1 MILKKLRSD
10 WEGEDMVKIQARS
23 RMIKKSE
30 ESKRVLEALDNYLE
44 NNLNKPMKWLVR
56 FWKDQQTVM
65 LYSELREIVTGE
77 ENPQSLFDK
86 WFSDYSL
93 FLSKKMTATWE
104 EAFLAGWESIQIV
117 SDIVE
122 SMNSEAWVREWI
134 INRTGNL
141 ITNVCSDQV
150 NAVRYLIAE
159 AESIGMSSAETAR
172 YIRPTIGLTERQ
184 AAANLKHYNSVKER
198 LRADHPRMKEESIE
212 QKARTAASKYAER
225 QQRYRAETIARTEIA
240 QAYNAGADAF
250 IREAMR
256 HDLMPEMKKEWSTA
270 LDGRVCKECQAL
282 EGVQISMDDSFE
294 TQSGRRNV
302 TVLLPPLHPRCK
314 CAVKYVEATYE
325 IV

>member
-1 MILKKLRSD
+1 MLKMR
-10 WEGEDMVKIQARS
+10 ARY
-23 RMIKKSE
+23 RTIKKSV
-30 ESKRVLEALDNYLE
+30 ESQKVLEALDNYLE
-44 NNLNKPMKWLVR
+44 SNLDEPMKWLVR
-56 FWKDQQTVM
+56 FWKDQAAVM
-65 LYSELREIVTGE
+65 LYKDLREIVIGE
-77 ENPQSLFDK
+77 ADPQSLFDQ
-86 WFSDYSL
+86 WFSDYSV
-93 FLSKKMTATWE
+93 FLSSKMTAS
-104 EAFLAGWESIQIV
+104 WESAYFAAWNSISEFVALEEKI
-117 SDIVE
+117 
-122 SMNSEAWVREWI
+122 NSEIYVRDWI

-141 ITNVCSDQV
+141 VTNVCSDQV

-159 AESIGMSSAETAR
+159 AQSLGMSSDETAR

-184 AAANLKHYNSVKER
+184 AAANLRHYNSVKTH
-198 LRADHPRMKEESIE
+198 LKADHPRMKEESIE
-212 QKARTAASKYAER
+212 RKARTAAAKYAER

>member
-1 MILKKLRSD
+1 MLKMR
-10 WEGEDMVKIQARS
+10 ARY
-23 RMIKKSE
+23 RTIKKSV
-30 ESKRVLEALDNYLE
+30 ESQKVLEALDNYLE
-44 NNLNKPMKWLVR
+44 SNLDEPMKWLVR
-56 FWKDQQTVM
+56 FWKDQAAVM
-65 LYSELREIVTGE
+65 LYKDLREIVIGE
-77 ENPQSLFDK
+77 ADPQSLFDQ
-86 WFSDYSL
+86 WFSDYSV
-93 FLSKKMTATWE
+93 FLSSKMTAS
-104 EAFLAGWESIQIV
+104 WESAYFAAW
-117 SDIVE
+117 
-122 SMNSEAWVREWI
+122 NSISEFVALEEKISSEIYVRDWI

-141 ITNVCSDQV
+141 VTNVCSDQV

-159 AESIGMSSAETAR
+159 AQSLGMSSDETAR

-184 AAANLKHYNSVKER
+184 AAANLRHYNSVKTH
-198 LRADHPRMKEESIE
+198 LKADHPRMKEESIE
-212 QKARTAASKYAER
+212 RKARTAAAKYAER

>member
-1 MILKKLRSD
+1 MLKMR
-10 WEGEDMVKIQARS
+10 ARS
-23 RMIKKSE
+23 RTIKKSV
-30 ESKRVLEALDNYLE
+30 ESQKVLEALDNYLE
-44 NNLNKPMKWLVR
+44 SNLDEPMKWLVR
-56 FWKDQQTVM
+56 FWKDQAAVM
-65 LYSELREIVTGE
+65 LYKDLREIVIGE
-77 ENPQSLFDK
+77 VDPQSLFDQ
-86 WFSDYSL
+86 WFSDYSV
-93 FLSKKMTATWE
+93 FLSSKMTASWE
-104 EAFLAGWESIQIV
+104 NAYFAAW
-117 SDIVE
+117 
-122 SMNSEAWVREWI
+122 NSTAEFVGLEEKISSEIYVRDWI

-159 AESIGMSSAETAR
+159 AQSLGMSSDETAR
-172 YIRPTIGLTERQ
+172 YIRPTVGLTERQ
-184 AAANLKHYNSVKER
+184 AAANLRHYNSVKTQ
-198 LRADHPRMKEESIE
+198 LRADHPRMKEESIGR
-212 QKARTAASKYAER
+212 KARTAAAKYAER

-240 QAYNAGADAF
+240 QAYNAGSDAF

>member
-1 MILKKLRSD
+1 MLKMR
-10 WEGEDMVKIQARS
+10 ARS
-23 RMIKKSE
+23 RTIKKSV
-30 ESKRVLEALDNYLE
+30 ESQKVLEALDNYLE
-44 NNLNKPMKWLVR
+44 SNLDEPMKWLVR
-56 FWKDQQTVM
+56 FWKDQAAVM
-65 LYSELREIVTGE
+65 LYKDLREIVIGE
-77 ENPQSLFDK
+77 ADPQSLFDQ
-86 WFSDYSL
+86 WFSDYSV
-93 FLSKKMTATWE
+93 FLSSKMTAS
-104 EAFLAGWESIQIV
+104 WESAYFAAW
-117 SDIVE
+117 
-122 SMNSEAWVREWI
+122 NSIAEFVALEEKISSEIYVRDWI

-159 AESIGMSSAETAR
+159 AQSLGMSSDETAR

-184 AAANLKHYNSVKER
+184 AAANLRHYNSVKTH
-198 LRADHPRMKEESIE
+198 LKADHPRMKEESIE
-212 QKARTAASKYAER
+212 RKARTAAAKYAER

>member
-1 MILKKLRSD
+1 MLKMR
-10 WEGEDMVKIQARS
+10 ARY
-23 RMIKKSE
+23 RTIKKSV
-30 ESKRVLEALDNYLE
+30 ESQKVLEALDNYLE
-44 NNLNKPMKWLVR
+44 SNLDEPMKWLVR
-56 FWKDQQTVM
+56 FWKDQAAVM
-65 LYSELREIVTGE
+65 LYKDLREIVIGE
-77 ENPQSLFDK
+77 ADPQSLFDQ
-86 WFSDYSL
+86 WFSDYSV
-93 FLSKKMTATWE
+93 FLSSKMTAS
-104 EAFLAGWESIQIV
+104 WESAYFAAW
-117 SDIVE
+117 
-122 SMNSEAWVREWI
+122 NSIAEFVALEEKISSEIYVRDWI

-141 ITNVCSDQV
+141 VTNVCSDQV

-159 AESIGMSSAETAR
+159 AQSLGMSSDETAR

-184 AAANLKHYNSVKER
+184 AAANLRHYNSVKTQ

-212 QKARTAASKYAER
+212 RKARTAAAKYAER

>member
-1 MILKKLRSD
+1 MLKMR
-10 WEGEDMVKIQARS
+10 ARY
-23 RMIKKSE
+23 RTIKKSV
-30 ESKRVLEALDNYLE
+30 ESQKVLEALDNYLE
-44 NNLNKPMKWLVR
+44 SNLDEPMKWLVR
-56 FWKDQQTVM
+56 FWKDQAAVM
-65 LYSELREIVTGE
+65 LYKDLREIVIGE
-77 ENPQSLFDK
+77 ADPQSLFAQ
-86 WFSDYSL
+86 WFSDYSV
-93 FLSKKMTATWE
+93 FLSSKMTAS
-104 EAFLAGWESIQIV
+104 WESAYFAAW
-117 SDIVE
+117 
-122 SMNSEAWVREWI
+122 NSISEFVALEEKISSEIYVRDWI

-141 ITNVCSDQV
+141 VTNVCSDQV

-159 AESIGMSSAETAR
+159 AQSLGMSSDETAR

-184 AAANLKHYNSVKER
+184 AAANLRHYNSVKTH
-198 LRADHPRMKEESIE
+198 LKADHPRMKEESIE
-212 QKARTAASKYAER
+212 RKARTAAAKYAER

>member
-1 MILKKLRSD
+1 MLKMR
-10 WEGEDMVKIQARS
+10 ARS
-23 RMIKKSE
+23 RTIKKSV
-30 ESKRVLEALDNYLE
+30 ESQKVLEALDNYLE
-44 NNLNKPMKWLVR
+44 SNLDEPMKWLVR
-56 FWKDQQTVM
+56 FWKDQAAVM
-65 LYSELREIVTGE
+65 LYKDLREIVIGE
-77 ENPQSLFDK
+77 ADPQSLFDQ
-86 WFSDYSL
+86 WFSDYSV
-93 FLSKKMTATWE
+93 FLSSKMTAS
-104 EAFLAGWESIQIV
+104 WESAYFAAW
-117 SDIVE
+117 
-122 SMNSEAWVREWI
+122 NSTAEFVGLEEKISSEIYVRDWI

-141 ITNVCSDQV
+141 ITNVCSDQANV
-150 NAVRYLIAE
+150 VRYLIAE
-159 AESIGMSSAETAR
+159 AQSLGMGSDETAR
-172 YIRPTIGLTERQ
+172 YIRPTVGLTERQ
-184 AAANLKHYNSVKER
+184 AAANLRHYNSVKTQ

-212 QKARTAASKYAER
+212 RKARTAAAKYAER

-250 IREAMR
+250 IREAIR

-270 LDGRVCKECQAL
+270 LDERVCKECQAL

>member
-1 MILKKLRSD
+1 MMR
-10 WEGEDMVKIQARS
+10 KIRPRS
-23 RMIKKSE
+23 RTVKKSE
-30 ESKRVLEALDNYLE
+30 ESQKVLEALDNYLE
-44 NNLNKPMKWLVR
+44 SNLDEPMKWLVR
-56 FWKDQQTVM
+56 FWKDQAAVM
-65 LYSELREIVTGE
+65 LYKDLREIVIGE
-77 ENPQSLFDK
+77 ADPQSLFDQ
-86 WFSDYSL
+86 WFSDYSV
-93 FLSKKMTATWE
+93 FLSSKMTASWE
-104 EAFLAGWESIQIV
+104 RAYFAAW
-117 SDIVE
+117 
-122 SMNSEAWVREWI
+122 NSTAEFVALEEKISSEIYVRDWI

-159 AESIGMSSAETAR
+159 AQSLGMSSDETAR

-184 AAANLKHYNSVKER
+184 AAANLRHYNSVKTH
-198 LRADHPRMKEESIE
+198 LKADHPRMKEESIE
-212 QKARTAASKYAER
+212 RKARTAAAKYAER

>member
-1 MILKKLRSD
+1 MLKMR
-10 WEGEDMVKIQARS
+10 ARS
-23 RMIKKSE
+23 RTIKKSV
-30 ESKRVLEALDNYLE
+30 ESQKVLEALDNYLE
-44 NNLNKPMKWLVR
+44 SNLDEPMKWLVR
-56 FWKDQQTVM
+56 FWKDQAAVM
-65 LYSELREIVTGE
+65 LYKDLREIVIGE
-77 ENPQSLFDK
+77 ADPQSLFDQ
-86 WFSDYSL
+86 WFSDYSV
-93 FLSKKMTATWE
+93 FLSSKMTAS
-104 EAFLAGWESIQIV
+104 WESAYFAAW
-117 SDIVE
+117 
-122 SMNSEAWVREWI
+122 NSIAEFVALEEKISSEIYVRDWI

-159 AESIGMSSAETAR
+159 AQSLGMSSDETAR
-172 YIRPTIGLTERQ
+172 YIRPTVGLTERQ
-184 AAANLKHYNSVKER
+184 AAANLRHYNSVKAQ
-198 LRADHPRMKEESIE
+198 LRVDHPRMKEESIE
-212 QKARTAASKYAER
+212 RKARTAAAKYAER

-250 IREAMR
+250 IREAIR
-256 HDLMPEMKKEWSTA
+256 HELMPEMKKEWSTA

-282 EGVQISMDDSFE
+282 EGAQISMDDSFE